1 MRDRCGEAQRGSSVV
16 VIGSY
21 LVALVMEVDRLPRA
35 GETLIGRNFLQTDG
49 GKGSNMAVQAARLG
63 ASTQFVGCVGDDDY
77 GRSFEQLLER
87 EGVGAAHL
95 KRRREAPTGAGFI
108 VLGSAGENLITIDIG
123 ANALFSPA
131 DVDEAANIMRPPSV
145 VLTQLEI
152 PLPTAL
158 HAMKRGA
165 EQGCTTILNPA
176 PAHDLRGH
184 DLAAVSFL
192 TPNETEARVCLG
204 LQPDEPGDERELG
217 ERLLRLGCGCVVI
230 TQGERGCL
238 VVRPEGAV
246 QIPAFPVAAVVDTTG
261 AGDSFNASLA
271 VALSEGMPLEEAV
284 RFANAAAGLSCTQ
297 LDTVPSF
304 PARERVEAVIDRQ

>member
-123 ANALFSPA
+123 ANALFSPS

-192 TPNETEARVCLG
+192 TPNETELG
-204 LQPDEPGDERELG
+204 ALANREVHDPKQAVLAAQKLI
-217 ERLLRLGCGCVVI
+217 EDRKSVV
-230 TQGERGCL
+230 
-238 VVRPEGAV
+238 
-246 QIPAFPVAAVVDTTG
+246 
-261 AGDSFNASLA
+261 
-271 VALSEGMPLEEAV
+271 
-284 RFANAAAGLSCTQ
+284 
-297 LDTVPSF
+297 
-304 PARERVEAVIDRQ
+304 